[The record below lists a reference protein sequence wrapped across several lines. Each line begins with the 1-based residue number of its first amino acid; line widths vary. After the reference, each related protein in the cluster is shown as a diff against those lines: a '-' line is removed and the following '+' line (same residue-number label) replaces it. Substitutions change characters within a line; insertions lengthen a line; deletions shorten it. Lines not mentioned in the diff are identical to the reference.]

1 MFPHFRKE
9 ERSYYPAGLMA
20 AYTSME
26 YAPEI
31 REGYELVC
39 DYKYCPVNPRTWL
52 ADTPEEAERRWDAM
66 DDFRVEG
73 GSFAHV
79 IYAAWDLGKGNIN
92 RDKFSEVYEKYCEKH
107 DKHDK
112 HNKETNGTGRDGEPH
127 EKDG

>member
-1 MFPHFRKE
+1 MNACPFCGMFPHFRRE
-9 ERSYYPAGLMA
+9 ERHYYPAEDSLW
-20 AYTSME
+20 
-26 YAPEI
+26 APEI

-52 ADTPEEAERRWDAM
+52 ADTKEEAERRWNAM

-79 IYAAWDLGKGNIN
+79 IYASWDLGKGNID
-92 RDKFSEVYEKYCEKH
+92 RDKFYEVYEKYCEKH
-107 DKHDK
+107 DKEM
-112 HNKETNGTGRDGEPH
+112 NGINGTGRDGEPH